1 MKDERLILQVLSEQ
15 QEEVRGYN
23 SSRWVGRYEERLF
36 DWESDL
42 AQVVIGVRR
51 SGKSTLCHNVL
62 LERGIRYGYV
72 NLDDDRLF
80 GIATEDLNTVL
91 SAVYQLY
98 GADISYLFLD
108 EIQNVEGWHLFVNRL
123 LRQGMHVV
131 VSGSN
136 AKLLSSELATHL
148 VGRYN
153 EIRLYPLS
161 FRELCM
167 LKGVDMECIT
177 TKAEAERKRL
187 LNTYLTDGG
196 MPELYKLSNPH
207 TRRVY
212 VESLLETVVMRDIV
226 QRYRIQQAESLRRIA
241 NHLINNTCQCIEY
254 GQLKELANLGSLTTV
269 QKYVSYLS
277 QAFLIYRL
285 APFSFKSRERMTRE
299 KVYVIDT
306 GFIANREN
314 SLLPANMGWRLENMV
329 LVELLRRNHS
339 AAEDI
344 YYYRPS
350 SRHKEVD
357 FVVCRQ
363 GKVLELLQVAYDI
376 SDKKTRKRELE
387 ALGQAA
393 DNIGCE
399 RLTLV
404 SMCNNEEVSL
414 GTHTIKICNVI
425 DWLLSV

>member
-51 SGKSTLCHNVL
+51 SGKSTLCHKVL

-167 LKGVDMECIT
+167 QKGVDMESIT

-212 VESLLETVVMRDIV
+212 VESLMETVVMRDIV
-226 QRYRIQQAESLRRIA
+226 QRHRIQQVESLRRIA
-241 NHLINNTCQCIEY
+241 NHLINNVCQCIDY
-254 GQLKELANLGSLTTV
+254 GQLKELANLGSLSTV

-314 SLLPANMGWRLENMV
+314 SLLPANMGWRLENVV

-387 ALGQAA
+387 ALVQAA
-393 DNIGCE
+393 EKIGCE

-404 SMCNNEEVSL
+404 SMCNNEEVCI
-414 GTHTIKICNVI
+414 GIHTIKICNVI

>member
-51 SGKSTLCHNVL
+51 SGKSTLCHKVL
-62 LERGIRYGYV
+62 LERGMRYGYV

-167 LKGVDMECIT
+167 QKGVDMESIT

-226 QRYRIQQAESLRRIA
+226 QRYRIQHAESLRRIA
-241 NHLINNTCQCIEY
+241 NHLINNVCQCIDY

-314 SLLPANMGWRLENMV
+314 CLLPANMGWRLENMV

-363 GKVLELLQVAYDI
+363 GKVLELLQVAYEI

-387 ALGQAA
+387 ALVQAA
-393 DNIGCE
+393 EKIGCE

-404 SMCNNEEVSL
+404 SMCDNEEVSL

-425 DWLLSV
+425 DWLVSV